1 MEEPQDARLVWKL
14 ANPPLGF
21 PCGSVLK
28 NLPAYAGDMK
38 IPWSRKCQLSPVFLP
53 GKFHKQRSLVGSSPW
68 GHKGLDMNQRL
79 STHTKFLFWSCHLQ
93 VATLMRTTIPFFPR
107 ILELV

>member
-79 STHTKFLFWSCHLQ
+79 STHTKFLF
-93 VATLMRTTIPFFPR
+93 
-107 ILELV
+107 